1 MHREV
6 SVTEPK
12 PGLTANRA
20 EALHAVPSLVGPT
33 PPPFGITQLRKRVE
47 HRVDIR
53 RDVQTEMIEVVASID
68 DHRHAGAKAAIKP
81 EHELGASDAA
91 AKSDNFGTATHR
103 NRSLALLRIEAQA
116 RALFYRIPHTSDK
129 SRS

>member
-1 MHREV
+1 M
-6 SVTEPK
+6 
-12 PGLTANRA
+12 L
-20 EALHAVPSLVGPT
+20 
-33 PPPFGITQLRKRVE
+33 
-47 HRVDIR
+47 
-53 RDVQTEMIEVVASID
+53 EVVASID

-129 SRS
+129 SVVTALAVRWQASDANAGAGHFVAPIDSD